1 MQIPAVVMS
10 VEYRL
15 APEHRLP
22 AAYDNCSE
30 ALHWIRTTRDEWL
43 TKYVDLSVRDISQY
57 HFLSLSRFV
66 LCSCSMNYV
75 NVCSSFS
82 DFMCFLMGS
91 SAGGNIAFCVGLDA
105 VTAVD
110 QLTPLKI
117 EGLILHQPFFGGV
130 ERTPSEMRLV
140 RDKMVPPHLND
151 LAWGLALTIGVDR
164 DHRYSNLMKN
174 IGVGGG
180 GGEAKKEGWRVL
192 VTDDQGDPLVDRQIE
207 LANVLKENGVDVTD
221 KFSDGGSHG
230 IEFFD
235 ESRAKIFYTFLWA
248 PYHYYIYIY
257 I

>member
-43 TKYVDLSVRDISQY
+43 TK
-57 HFLSLSRFV
+57 
-66 LCSCSMNYV
+66 
-75 NVCSSFS
+75 
-82 DFMCFLMGS
+82 CFLMGS

-105 VTAVD
+105 VTTVD

-164 DHRYSNLMKN
+164 DHRYSNPMKN
-174 IGVGGG
+174 IGV

-192 VTDDQGDPLVDRQIE
+192 VTDD
-207 LANVLKENGVDVTD
+207 
-221 KFSDGGSHG
+221 
-230 IEFFD
+230 
-235 ESRAKIFYTFLWA
+235 
-248 PYHYYIYIY
+248 
-257 I
+257 